1 MSAPDKTTAEL
12 LELARLTQELAAA
25 TRRDLLALEIRIL
38 GDLKT
43 LAQIQAATLADMSR
57 RVCALDER
65 GDNVVAGPWMT
76 GGGPAGGRA

>member
-1 MSAPDKTTAEL
+1 MSGPDKTTADL
-12 LELARLTQELAAA
+12 LELAAK

-57 RVCALDER
+57 RVCALEEG